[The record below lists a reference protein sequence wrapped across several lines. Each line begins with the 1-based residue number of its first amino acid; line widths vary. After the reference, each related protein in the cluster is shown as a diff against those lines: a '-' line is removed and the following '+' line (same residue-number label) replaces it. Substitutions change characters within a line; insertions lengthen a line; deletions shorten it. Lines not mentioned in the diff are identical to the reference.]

1 LPRRV
6 DQGFLGGTAPKS
18 GHLRGLA
25 GPNLKTLAEPV
36 LNAEMNLFSR

>member
-1 LPRRV
+1 LTRV
-6 DQGFLGGTAPKS
+6 FSAGLHRKAVICAVPAE
-18 GHLRGLA
+18 LA